1 MILKRLLEVDF
12 YKIVVILTKVLAIL
26 KKSPSWKW
34 GEILIMIKILVVV
47 IRLLVIMI
55 KMITGRRS
63 EELMYREEL
72 PTEILSTPGSLK
84 RKTRPEENGE
94 GDDEPPKKYT
104 KSDFQEV
111 LTEGWVTAA
120 HRNGEFDQVG
130 VGILSYLIL
139 AGN

>member
-1 MILKRLLEVDF
+1 
-12 YKIVVILTKVLAIL
+12 
-26 KKSPSWKW
+26 
-34 GEILIMIKILVVV
+34 MIKILVVV

-84 RKTRPEENGE
+84 RKTRPEDSPEENGE
-94 GDDEPPKKYT
+94 EDDEPPKKYT

-139 AGN
+139 AGISTVFTIEF